1 MTIAGLSRPR
11 LIIVCGLPGAGK
23 TTHACRME
31 EQGALRFCADE
42 WMDAL
47 SIDHYDE
54 DRRHR
59 IEALQ
64 WKRAQQLLAHGLTVI
79 IEWGTWSRAER
90 DALRLRAQNIGA
102 AVELHYLT
110 APLDVLFARIERRRR
125 EYPPITRERLAEW
138 SRKFQAPDFR
148 EMALYDKAILMSPDG
163 PAVLSMPGKPDE
175 QTEAG
180 SVLKRASSDR
190 SF

>member
-1 MTIAGLSRPR
+1 MNAAGSARPR

-23 TTHACRME
+23 TTHALRME
-31 EQGALRFCADE
+31 EKGAIRFSADE

-64 WKRAQQLLAHGLTVI
+64 WKRAQELLQHGLTVV

-90 DALRLRAQNIGA
+90 DTLRLRAEEMGA

-110 APLDVLFARIERRRR
+110 APLDVLFARIESRRR
-125 EYPPITRERLAEW
+125 ENPPITRQLLAEW
-138 SRKFQAPDFR
+138 SRKFQAPDSR
-148 EMALYDKAILMSPDG
+148 EMALYDKAFLMPSEDAAASRQAGRRAKAGLVFQRLAEPD
-163 PAVLSMPGKPDE
+163 PSL
-175 QTEAG
+175 
-180 SVLKRASSDR
+180 
-190 SF
+190 